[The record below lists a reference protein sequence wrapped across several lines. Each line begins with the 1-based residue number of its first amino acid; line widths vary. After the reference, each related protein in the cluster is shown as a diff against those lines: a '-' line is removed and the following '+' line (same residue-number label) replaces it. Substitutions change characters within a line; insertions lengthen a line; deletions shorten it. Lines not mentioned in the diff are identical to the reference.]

1 MPVGGREGRS
11 VGGAPD
17 AASLWMFCAAAAK
30 LASGVSVPAFFL
42 LDVGDLRALLAGEEP
57 LKSPFFREEL
67 RDFSGG
73 RSP

>member
-1 MPVGGREGRS
+1 
-11 VGGAPD
+11 
-17 AASLWMFCAAAAK
+17 MFCAAAAK